1 MKRTVALFISFIMIF
16 SCLAAYGASA
26 DEIFDSMFNPV
37 YSGKAHIEFSGEL
50 KDVPDALDKLDFYRF
65 GAGIADLKLLAQSLS
80 KSTAKLDAAYN
91 VSKDMRKA
99 KMALK
104 YEISA
109 PITVNESL
117 KIESHSAWSMWIDYD
132 FTSEEP
138 VYKIIY
144 KTPLNKKYTV
154 LDLSGEIDPIELS
167 ASMPSEESIKDLSKR
182 IAELYKSCAKVSKQ
196 GSGYRLTFDDN
207 GFKLFCAGI
216 FDEIT
221 KAGEEQLLKASSDM
235 TGIRDFKDY
244 MQDIKDTFSNAA
256 QSMTILGK
264 GGLVI
269 DLKTNG
275 AGYITAENTD
285 INLSLNIY
293 DILDAFNLYN
303 EESGITKANS
313 NLDLTI
319 KSRASI
325 SSHNQNVTVDF
336 PVLTDE
342 NSVNP
347 MSLLTPENDY
357 YADGQNKWFSLEYE
371 GLPVL
376 TGNYPLFKLSDICGE
391 LGFDVKYE
399 NGKAAIDTK
408 TSLGIIEYEANSAAA
423 KANGEEIT
431 LAVPPAEIDGSLYIS
446 SDGAALM
453 NVICNNISYNAN
465 DNKTYI
471 YAYYTD
477 PDYIEPEQEYDEEA
491 NAYEYLYVYP
501 ESKFFIDGDA
511 FYFPVNAF
519 LGELGV
525 GSEEITEKDGVITV
539 ETAKSPVFKRLQLR
553 YGSLFFQKDGGSS
566 LSLKY
571 PVKAVNGEFYV
582 STDFAELMGYKND
595 SIDIYAYFENGLPEC
610 GLQFSKVKK

>member
-1 MKRTVALFISFIMIF
+1 MKKTVALFISFVMIF
-16 SCLAAYGASA
+16 SCVAAYGASA

-37 YSGKAHIEFSGEL
+37 YSGKAHIELSGEL
-50 KDVPDALDKLDFYRF
+50 KEVPDALDKLDFYRF

-91 VSKDMRKA
+91 ISKDMRKA
-99 KMALK
+99 KMALS

-117 KIESHSAWSMWIDYD
+117 KIESHSTWNIWIDYD
-132 FTSEEP
+132 FTSEAP

-207 GFKLFCAGI
+207 GFKVFCAGI

-235 TGIRDFKDY
+235 AGIRDFKDY

-275 AGYITAENTD
+275 AGYITAENAD

-319 KSRASI
+319 KSRASL

-347 MSLLTPENDY
+347 MTAFIPSPDY
-357 YADGQNKWFSLEYE
+357 GNSPFKWFSLENE

-376 TGNYPLFKLSDICGE
+376 AGNYPLFKLSDICDE
-391 LGFDVKYE
+391 LGFDFKYE
-399 NGKAAIDTK
+399 NGKATVDTK

-423 KANGEEIT
+423 KANGEEIA
-431 LAVPPAEIDGSLYIS
+431 LVIPPTEIDGSFYIS
-446 SDGAALM
+446 SNAAALL
-453 NVICNNISYNAN
+453 NVDISSISYDAEG
-465 DNKTYI
+465 DTTFTY
-471 YAYYTD
+471 AEYTN
-477 PDYIEPEQEYDEEA
+477 PDYVAPDPEEDPESYIP
-491 NAYEYLYVYP
+491 EYLYVY
-501 ESKFFIDGDA
+501 SVKGFFRDGDA

-519 LGELGV
+519 LGELRV
-525 GSEEITEKDGVITV
+525 GSEEVTEKDGTITV
-539 ETAKSPVFKRLQLR
+539 ETAKSPVFKSLQLR
-553 YGSLFFQKDGGSS
+553 YGSLFFQKDGDSS
-566 LSLKY
+566 LSLKH
-571 PVKAVNGEFYV
+571 PVKAVNGEFFV
-582 STDFAELMGYKND
+582 STDFAELMGYKAEG
-595 SIDIYAYFENGLPEC
+595 IDIYSYPDGRASEC
-610 GLQFSKVKK
+610 GIRFNRIEK